1 MYILCIILYIVL
13 RLRKSPCINIFNNN
27 NNNDNNNNNNNNN
40 APSFAWT
47 RNL

>member
-13 RLRKSPCINIFNNN
+13 RLRKSPCINILNNNNNN
-27 NNNDNNNNNNNNN
+27 NNNDNNNN